1 MSMTEPGAMRQTFPD
16 SKNRNKKATSCNIC
30 IHYLIFN
37 VMGKEQFLKD
47 AMPLD
52 QSQVLS
58 DEMLS
63 AIECGEKCEESCK
76 KNCKENKK
84 G

>member
-1 MSMTEPGAMRQTFPD
+1 
-16 SKNRNKKATSCNIC
+16 
-30 IHYLIFN
+30 
-37 VMGKEQFLKD
+37 MGKEQFLKD